1 MAFFFS
7 FSFSCYS
14 SFLYSLPHSLFLFV
28 SLSLLRSLAF
38 LSLTFFLSLFLSYS
52 PVWTHT
58 REGTAVCTE
67 PCWEHSPFMVLASV
81 THTKLAQDR
90 RSRYYLIDRIT
101 ETRTIC
107 KLHHSLKQPRTV
119 SVHFRTYSNICHA
132 VPQQSLSQF
141 LFFQLLIKCLPQQL
155 RFLVEGQ
162 SGPLQRH
169 SDAPEVDRPGENRL
183 RRHVREVATFS
194 VSALRTFAV
203 TDVAHLA
210 HNRGAVTDDRRGP
223 GC

>member
-1 MAFFFS
+1 MTITDLAFFFS

-14 SFLYSLPHSLFLFV
+14 SFLYSLPRALFLFV

-52 PVWTHT
+52 LVWTHT
-58 REGTAVCTE
+58 REGTAVCTNT
-67 PCWEHSPFMVLASV
+67 CRSIHLLWCLQVS
-81 THTKLAQDR
+81 HTKLAQDR
-90 RSRYYLIDRIT
+90 RSRYYLIDRTT
-101 ETRTIC
+101 ETTTIC

-119 SVHFRTYSNICHA
+119 SVHFRTYLNICHA

-169 SDAPEVDRPGENRL
+169 SDAPEIVRSGENRL
-183 RRHVREVATFS
+183 RRHVKEVA
-194 VSALRTFAV
+194 VTFAV

-210 HNRGAVTDDRRGP
+210 HNRGDVTDDRRGP